1 MLGLLIW
8 LLAMPLDH
16 DFNYDPVV
24 VQEEQ
29 PFLEG
34 KASWYDYKLWNKWW
48 SKTHDTCA
56 LRVLPKYW
64 HYKVCAWDKCIE
76 CYQNDYWPKEHTN
89 KVIDLS
95 SHAFRQL
102 APLSKWVI
110 EVQIYKLD

>member
-1 MLGLLIW
+1 MIGV
-8 LLAMPLDH
+8 PLDY
-16 DFNYDPVV
+16 DFNYEQPVEQ
-24 VQEEQ
+24 VQEQ
-29 PFLEG
+29 PYLEG
-34 KASWYDYKLWNKWW
+34 KASWYDYKLGNTWW

-76 CYQNDYWPKEHTN
+76 CYQNDYWPQKYTN

-102 APLSKWVI
+102 APLSRGVVNVK
-110 EVQIYKLD
+110 IYKLD